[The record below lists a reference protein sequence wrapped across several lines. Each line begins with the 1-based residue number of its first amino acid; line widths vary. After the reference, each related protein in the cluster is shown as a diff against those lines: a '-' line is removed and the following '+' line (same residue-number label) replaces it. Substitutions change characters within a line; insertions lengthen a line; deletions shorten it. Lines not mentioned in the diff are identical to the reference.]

1 MLTALHGQ
9 QSNTSVLQKPA
20 FHHLSVNPAQM
31 EVMKRAKN
39 QTYLPF
45 SFSPPNARSCPIQTL
60 TLKSC
65 SAQSPFSTGGN
76 LNRLLL
82 GCNHCCQVE
91 APVAAVTQE
100 TFLLQN
106 HTVLQRKNLVFFNAE
121 MLLPS
126 QLTASTVTRQ
136 YPLTFSPVLVK
147 FSTCK
152 AQQDRE

>member
-1 MLTALHGQ
+1 M
-9 QSNTSVLQKPA
+9 LQKPA

-31 EVMKRAKN
+31 EVMKRAKK

-45 SFSPPNARSCPIQTL
+45 SFFPPNARSCPIQTL

-65 SAQSPFSTGGN
+65 SAQSPFSIGGN

-106 HTVLQRKNLVFFNAE
+106 HTVLQRKDLVFFNAE

-136 YPLTFSPVLVK
+136 YPLTFFPVLVK